1 MRAMQPELAG
11 FFAALSEA
19 SAISAAPEEKAPAAV
34 PDRTRE
40 IRRARNSPVD
50 LKSQQIASTPVDEA
64 DQFDFST
71 FVRKLNTL
79 RAGRSLKKHPDLR
92 VKLDSYFTNLD
103 EGERTAIVTFLDAIG
118 KIITADTA
126 PASVPDPSDPPANV
140 KMTRSKAEE
149 LVREVVKQHIERK
162 RAAGR
167 DTLVRS

>member
-1 MRAMQPELAG
+1 MRNPKPELVG
-11 FFAALSEA
+11 FLAALREA
-19 SAISAAPEEKAPAAV
+19 SAITTTDNATPVV

-40 IRRARNSPVD
+40 IKQARGGAAVD
-50 LKSQQIASTPVDEA
+50 LKSKATASTPVEEA

-92 VKLDSYFTNLD
+92 EKLDSYFNNLD
-103 EGERTAIVTFLDAIG
+103 EGERTAVVTFLDAIG
-118 KIITADTA
+118 KIITADSA
-126 PASVPDPSDPPANV
+126 PAAVPDPSDPPANV

-149 LVREVVKQHIERK
+149 IVREVVKQHLERK

>member
-79 RAGRSLKKHPDLR
+79 RAGRSLKKNPDLQE
-92 VKLDSYFTNLD
+92 KLDRYFNNLD
-103 EGERTAIVTFLDAIG
+103 EGERIAMVTFLDAIG
-118 KIITADTA
+118 KIITADA
-126 PASVPDPSDPPANV
+126 PPASVPDPSDPPASV
-140 KMTRSKAEE
+140 KMTRARAEE
-149 LVREVVKQHIERK
+149 VVREVVRKHFEER
-162 RAAGR
+162 
-167 DTLVRS
+167 LRSLN